1 MLGAGLAVQIGSVGA
16 TIGTLSL
23 LAGVAA
29 DLAGWD
35 IQTTIFLTLG
45 AAQLAVAMALR
56 APGHLGEKR
65 PLDLAVA
72 GAAALQVAGVYLPPL
87 QSLLGT
93 ENLPLPAA
101 LVAVGL
107 ALVPGVAVWLRMRVE
122 RRA

>member
-1 MLGAGLAVQIGSVGA
+1 
-16 TIGTLSL
+16 
-23 LAGVAA
+23 
-29 DLAGWD
+29 
-35 IQTTIFLTLG
+35 
-45 AAQLAVAMALR
+45 MALR